1 MFGMPFGLFR
11 CFIFLA
17 VLTDTLY
24 LCHIKA
30 TTMSKTQ
37 KEFDDAI
44 ARCRDIFKKKL
55 FDYGASW
62 RILRPQSVTDQLFIK
77 AKRIRTLETSG
88 TSAVGEGILPE
99 FIAIVNY
106 AVIGC
111 IQLALGASDTK
122 DISPEEALA
131 LYDAK
136 IAEARSLMIAKNTDY
151 GEAWREMRVASYT
164 DFILTKIER
173 VKEIEENNGMTL
185 ISEGID
191 ANYFDMLNY
200 AVFGIIKLT
209 PVCEE

>member
-1 MFGMPFGLFR
+1 
-11 CFIFLA
+11 
-17 VLTDTLY
+17 
-24 LCHIKA
+24 
-30 TTMSKTQ
+30 MSKTQ

-88 TSAVGEGILPE
+88 TYAVGEGILPE